1 MKNSKRFIA
10 LVLAIIFT
18 FSLAGCSSSKVS
30 DETAIGQSIN
40 SAGKYLVKKNTKP
53 GYGDEIMLIALLRS
67 NYIDYWHNRATLYE
81 SAMNNMISR
90 NSYVLGE
97 KGEVYSDGYPK
108 VILAFTALG
117 KYADRT
123 SAADLIMGISFD
135 SVVLEGGYINKI
147 NALTALE
154 SGKYEMYEE
163 GDLERQD
170 LIDFTLSLQQQDGS
184 FTYKGMTDTP
194 IKVTASAVTALAL
207 TGEES
212 VKDAVQAGA
221 NYLITHIR
229 EDDSLDDITSTVIA
243 LNTAGITATD
253 VEGKDMT
260 EWLMK
265 YQRDD
270 GSFSFDTRAKKG
282 NLEDTSIALLGLAS
296 QHRFDN
302 GMTSIYDM
310 SDVLGGTHNKL
321 SPGWELYANVM
332 KVFALLRGLFLAVLF
347 IISRIRIRKWKA
359 AGVYNEKMGRMMT
372 DAEMAERDRLLA
384 QQASEQENEVTETSD
399 RGKENTVS
407 EDAETENSD
416 KQ

>member
-40 SAGKYLVKKNTKP
+40 SAGKYLVKKNAKP
-53 GYGDEIMLIALLRS
+53 DYGDEIMLIALLRS

-81 SAMNNMISR
+81 SAMNSMISR

-97 KGEVYSDGYPK
+97 KGEVYSDGYPR

-221 NYLITHIR
+221 DYLITHIR
-229 EDDSLDDITSTVIA
+229 EDDSLDDITSTIIA

-253 VEGKDMT
+253 VEGKDLT

-282 NLEDTSIALLGLAS
+282 NPEDTSIALLGLAS
-296 QHRFDN
+296 QYRFDN

-359 AGVYNEKMGRMMT
+359 AGVYNEKTGRMMT
-372 DAEMAERDRLLA
+372 DDEIAERDRLLA
-384 QQASEQENEVTETSD
+384 QQASEQENEVTQTSD
-399 RGKENTVS
+399 REKENTVS
-407 EDAETENSD
+407 EDTETENSD

>member
-30 DETAIGQSIN
+30 DETAIGRSIN

-53 GYGDEIMLIALLRS
+53 DYGDEVMIIALLRS
-67 NYIDYWHNRATLYE
+67 NYIDYWHNRVTVYE
-81 SAMNNMISR
+81 SVMNSMISR

-97 KGEVYSDGYPK
+97 KGEVYSDGYPR

-117 KYADRT
+117 KYADKT
-123 SAADLIMGISFD
+123 SAANLIMGISFD

-154 SGKYEMYEE
+154 SGKYAMYEE

-170 LIDFTLSLQQQDGS
+170 LIDFTMSLQQQDGS

-221 NYLITHIR
+221 DYLITHIR
-229 EDDSLDDITSTVIA
+229 EDDGLDDITSTIIA

-253 VEGKDMT
+253 VEGKDLT
-260 EWLMK
+260 KWLMS

-270 GSFSFDTRAKKG
+270 GSFSFDTEAKKG
-282 NLEDTSIALLGLAS
+282 NIEDTSIALLGLAS
-296 QHRFDN
+296 QYRFDN
-302 GMTSIYDM
+302 GMTSIYGM

-321 SPGWELYANVM
+321 SPGWEMYVNVM
-332 KVFALLRGLFLAVLF
+332 KVFALARGLFLAVLF
-347 IISRIRIRKWKA
+347 VISRIRIRKWRA
-359 AGVYNEKMGRMMT
+359 AGVYNEAMGRMMT
-372 DAEMAERDRLLA
+372 DEEIAERDRLLA
-384 QQASEQENEVTETSD
+384 QQAAETEETSQEAEQD
-399 RGKENTVS
+399 KENADS
-407 EDAETENSD
+407 EDAQTENSE